1 MQPYLY
7 YCSPLWD
14 NCGKL
19 LKDKT
24 QQFRSRVITGATY
37 AIRSAVVV
45 ETLLWE
51 EILYKVATFDKK
63 VLISKDLVSKS
74 LSSLQR
80 RRRRKN
86 WDLGVRDG
94 LLGVVRV
101 GGVKQKIT
109 VWIGRLIKRRKRI
122 TCFWF
127 FIYFLFLSDE
137 GPMLGNARLYYPYWR
152 YTDLFIFRFVS
163 LLCLR
168 STLRLYKDGL
178 YV

>member
-74 LSSLQR
+74 LSLLQR
-80 RRRRKN
+80 RRRRKI
-86 WDLGVRDG
+86 GSKG
-94 LLGVVRV
+94 
-101 GGVKQKIT
+101 
-109 VWIGRLIKRRKRI
+109 WIAWCG
-122 TCFWF
+122 
-127 FIYFLFLSDE
+127 
-137 GPMLGNARLYYPYWR
+137 
-152 YTDLFIFRFVS
+152 
-163 LLCLR
+163 
-168 STLRLYKDGL
+168 
-178 YV
+178 